1 VPEHVEHFRYLYAGL
16 EGHTALVPWMWTS
29 AALGLVALVLLIVPS
44 TRAREATLAAACG
57 AVFVSLWID
66 KGLGLVVGG
75 FVPSPLGA
83 VTDYVPTWREA
94 TITAGVWALGAI
106 MVTGFFK
113 ITAEV
118 RGGDR

>member
-1 VPEHVEHFRYLYAGL
+1 MVFRSL
-16 EGHTALVPWMWTS
+16 T
-29 AALGLVALVLLIVPS
+29 VPS
-44 TRAREATLAAACG
+44 TRTREATLAAACA

-83 VTDYVPTWREA
+83 VADYVPTWREV

-113 ITAEV
+113 ITSEV
-118 RGGDR
+118 RAAGQ